1 MLRLYFSNRFEFLRE
16 RLFEV
21 LATAPADP
29 FVAEQ
34 IIVPGTAVRRRLEMD
49 YADRFGI
56 CAQVRFGYLAEWV
69 WRQIALVIDVP
80 EASPFDAERLSWRIF
95 RAFGDAEL
103 VAPHPRLSSYLGK
116 SDPVM
121 RYDFAQRLARQ
132 LEQYI
137 TYRPDW
143 LEAWTQDRLVLGGP
157 TERESA
163 PDEVWQAALW
173 RHLTQELAIGPEHP
187 SARFLRRLGAPGN
200 GPVPGIGQLSPAAL
214 FCLPTIPPLY
224 LDILARVAER
234 VDLSLYV
241 MSPCREYWH
250 DLVDTKRLAR
260 LKATGRLDYQEVGH
274 RLLAGWGRQTQAFLA
289 LLHERTEGRGLEQED
304 YVPSRR
310 NSLLDALQDEIL
322 TLSRASGP
330 AVSDSDRSLEIH
342 VCHSLTRELEV
353 LHDQLLDML
362 AGPGDLAPAD
372 ILIVM
377 PRLEEA
383 ATLIHAV
390 FGTVPDERHIPYAVT
405 GLPRAE
411 VNPAAA
417 ALIALLALL
426 HSRFKASAVFD
437 LLRRPLVSA
446 RFGLDEEALERIR
459 EWIVQSGIRWGLDGE
474 QRAALGLPDSDRN
487 SLRDGLDRLF
497 LGYAA
502 PQRSAPLAGRLPAGD
517 VEGAAAQV
525 LGIFDDYIAAL
536 EAARRESLDPAN
548 ADAWRQRL
556 ERWIEALLPVDSQ
569 SIHDITEVRR
579 AITSLCDD
587 LASSA
592 PQELLSLD
600 VISAAL
606 TERLEDPARGA
617 LPCGSVTFAGM
628 TPLRGLP
635 YRVICVLGL
644 NDGTFPVVAR
654 PEEFDLL
661 AVAPRLGDR
670 QRRDDDRNVF
680 LDLVLAARDRLY
692 LSYTG
697 CSIRDNS
704 ALTPSILL
712 AELLDHASALLAGA
726 GASDQDL
733 DAARRRLIV
742 HHPLQA
748 FSRAYFSAADGTD
761 ARLFSYATE
770 YLPSVAGTPET
781 RSGRPV
787 PPEPDTEEDD
797 DEGAREIGAPFFVR
811 PLPWPEESLRE
822 LSLDDLKRFLR
833 NPCGYLL
840 QHRLDLTLR
849 ESDEELAD
857 DEPFEP
863 EYGQVAV
870 LAERLLLELRAG
882 ASAADV
888 AALAAAATEYPDG
901 AYGDALRD
909 LELPR
914 MLSFGQA
921 VVHLTREEPL
931 PPVAARLELAIGDEL
946 WILHGS
952 LHDLRSSGLVRWRYD
967 DTRPFDY
974 LNGWLDH
981 LLLSAVAPAGAAQQ
995 TLWQSRNGCYRL
1007 QPCDTAQACLAAL
1020 VAAFRDGLSEPFR
1033 FFPKS
1038 AWAYVEAL
1046 PKGRDVALAAARKR
1060 WRPNHEGRGESTGA
1074 AYRLALRG
1082 LDDPLDETFEHAAA
1096 TVFGPLRD
1104 HLDDERLR

>member
-1 MLRLYFSNRFEFLRE
+1 MLRLYFSNRFEVLRE
-16 RLFEV
+16 RLFEG
-21 LATAPADP
+21 LANAPDDP
-29 FVAEQ
+29 FEAEQ
-34 IIVPGTAVRRRLEMD
+34 IIVPGTAIRRRLEMD
-49 YADRFGI
+49 YADRFGV
-56 CAQVRFGYLAEWV
+56 CAQVEFGYLAQWI
-69 WRQIALVIDVP
+69 WRQIGLVIDVP
-80 EASPFDAERLSWRIF
+80 EASPFDAERLTWRIF

-103 VAPHPRLSSYLGK
+103 VAPHPRLASYLAK

-121 RYDFAQRLARQ
+121 RYAFAQRVARQ

-137 TYRPDW
+137 TYRADW
-143 LEAWTQDRLVLGGP
+143 LESWTQNRLVCVDP
-157 TERESA
+157 AERESA
-163 PDEVWQAALW
+163 PDEAWQAALW
-173 RHLTQELAIGPEHP
+173 RYLTRELAIGPEHP
-187 SARFLRRLGAPGN
+187 SVRFLRLLETPGNAAAPGVGELN
-200 GPVPGIGQLSPAAL
+200 PAAL

-224 LDILARVAER
+224 LDILVRVAER

-241 MSPCREYWH
+241 MTPCREYWH

-260 LKATGRLDYQEVGH
+260 LKASGRLDYQEVGH

-289 LLHERTEGRGLEQED
+289 LLHERTEGRGLEQEG
-304 YVPSRR
+304 YVSSRR
-310 NSLLDALQDEIL
+310 SSLLAALQDEIL
-322 TLSRASGP
+322 TLSPASKP
-330 AVSDSDRSLEIH
+330 ALANSDRSLEVH

-353 LHDQLLDML
+353 LHDQMLDML
-362 AGPGDLAPAD
+362 AGPGALAPAD
-372 ILIVM
+372 ILVVM

-390 FGTVPDERHIPYAVT
+390 FGTVPDERHIPYSVT

-411 VNPAAA
+411 ANPAAA
-417 ALIALLALL
+417 ALLDLLALL
-426 HSRFKASAVFD
+426 DSRFKASAVFD

-459 EWIVQSGIRWGLDGE
+459 GWIVQSGIRWGLDAE
-474 QRAALGLPDSDRN
+474 QRLVLGLPDSDRH

-497 LGYAA
+497 LGYAV
-502 PQRSAPLAGRLPAGD
+502 PQRSAPLAERLPAGD

-525 LGIFDDYIAAL
+525 LGAFDDYIACL
-536 EAARRESLDPAN
+536 EAARRESLDPAM
-548 ADAWRQRL
+548 ADTWRQRL
-556 ERWIEALLPVDSQ
+556 EDWIEVLLPVDSQ

-579 AITSLCDD
+579 AITALCDD
-587 LASSA
+587 LASGA
-592 PQELLSLD
+592 PHELLSLD
-600 VISAAL
+600 VITAAL
-606 TERLEDPARGA
+606 GERLEDPARGA
-617 LPCGSVTFAGM
+617 LAGGSVTFAGM

-644 NDGTFPVVAR
+644 NDGAFPVVAR
-654 PEEFDLL
+654 PDEFDLL

-712 AELLDHASALLAGA
+712 SELLDHASALLAGA
-726 GASDQDL
+726 GASDQDR
-733 DAARRRLIV
+733 DTARRRLIV
-742 HHPLQA
+742 HHALQA
-748 FSRAYFSAADGTD
+748 FSRAYFCADEGSD
-761 ARLFSYATE
+761 ARLFSYAAE
-770 YLPSVAGTPET
+770 FVPRVATTPET
-781 RSGRPV
+781 RSGRPA
-787 PPEPDTEEDD
+787 PPPTDAEDD
-797 DEGAREIGAPFFVR
+797 EDETQREIGAPFFVR
-811 PLPWPEESLRE
+811 PLPWPAEGLRE

-833 NPCGYLL
+833 NPCGYVL

-849 ESDEELAD
+849 EADEELAD

-863 EYGQVAV
+863 DYGQSAV
-870 LAERLLLELRAG
+870 LAERLMSAIRAG

-888 AALAAAATEYPDG
+888 AAIAEAGTEYPDG
-901 AYGDALRD
+901 AYGDALRE

-914 MLSFGQA
+914 ILAFGQA
-921 VVHLTREEPL
+921 VAHLTREEPL
-931 PPVAARLELAIGDEL
+931 PPIAERLEFTIDGER
-946 WILHGS
+946 WILRGS
-952 LHDLRSSGLVRWRYD
+952 LHDLRPSGLVRWRYD
-967 DTRPFDY
+967 DTRPTDY

-981 LLLSAVAPAGAAQQ
+981 LFLSAVSPAGAAQQ

-1007 QPCDTAQACLAAL
+1007 QGCGTAPACLAAL

-1038 AWAYVEAL
+1038 AWEYVQAL
-1046 PKGRDVALAAARKR
+1046 PKGRDAALAAARKR
-1060 WRPNHEGRGESTGA
+1060 WTPNHEGRGEGTGT

-1082 LDDPLDETFEHAAA
+1082 VEDPLDEVFERAAT